1 MSTPG
6 APISRR
12 KTVDQVDPTN
22 SLTFHAEQSGLSVVA
37 ALLSTHTVGAP
48 VTAANGTYLGFI
60 NEIDVIKMLEMGRDL
75 KTLQAQDI
83 MRTDRL
89 VITPSTTIFDA
100 VKIMGRYQVVNLP
113 VERNGVVLYSVSRH
127 DLLRALVGGDLG
139 KLSADEDFD

>member
-1 MSTPG
+1 MTTPG
-6 APISRR
+6 VPISGR

-22 SLTFHAEQSGLSVVA
+22 SLTFYAEQSGLSVVA

-60 NEIDVIKMLEMGRDL
+60 NEFDVIKMLEMGRDL

-83 MRTDRL
+83 MRKDRL

-100 VKIMGRYQVVNLP
+100 AKMMGQYQVVNLP
-113 VERNGVVLYSVSRH
+113 VECNGVVMYSVSRH
-127 DLLRALVGGDLG
+127 DLLRTLVGGDLG
-139 KLSADEDFD
+139 KFSENEDSE

>member
-1 MSTPG
+1 MTAPG
-6 APISRR
+6 TPISGR

-22 SLTFHAEQSGLSVVA
+22 SLTFYAEQSGLSVVL

-60 NEIDVIKMLEMGRDL
+60 NEFDVMKMLEMGRDL

-100 VKIMGRYQVVNLP
+100 MRMMEQYQVVNLP

-127 DLLRALVGGDLG
+127 DLLRALVSGVLG
-139 KLSADEDFD
+139 KLSENEDFE

>member
-6 APISRR
+6 GPISRR

-60 NEIDVIKMLEMGRDL
+60 NEFDVMKMLEMGRDL

-100 VKIMGRYQVVNLP
+100 MRMMGQYQVVNLP

-127 DLLRALVGGDLG
+127 DLLRAVVSGVLG
-139 KLSADEDFD
+139 KLSENEDFE

>member
-1 MSTPG
+1 MTTPSV
-6 APISRR
+6 PISGR
-12 KTVDQVDPTN
+12 KTVDQVHPTN
-22 SLTFHAEQSGLSVVA
+22 SLTFYAEQSGLSVVA

-60 NEIDVIKMLEMGRDL
+60 NEFDVIKMLEMGRDL
-75 KTLQAQDI
+75 KTLQAQNI
-83 MRTDRL
+83 MRKDRL

-100 VKIMGRYQVVNLP
+100 VKIMERHGVVNLP

-139 KLSADEDFD
+139 KLSEDEDFD